1 MAYVESGVYV
11 EGLNAMVAGLTAM
24 SSEATSEVQALNRKV
39 GIMVRDEAK
48 SNLAQTLIPGSK
60 STGDLAGSIRYS
72 KGLYGAFIF
81 AGNNSVPYANVQNW
95 GWFYDKK
102 NFFNKNI
109 KPKQFVNKAAAS
121 VRKEVQKFYVD
132 ELIKIYEKY
141 SGKTG
146 NVKVND
152 FTTKAPTVG
161 RRY

>member
-24 SSEATSEVQALNRKV
+24 SSEATKEVQALNLKV
-39 GIMVRDEAK
+39 GTMVKKEAQQLVPVK
-48 SNLAQTLIPGSK
+48 SGALQ
-60 STGDLAGSIRYS
+60 GSIRTS
-72 KGLYGAFIF
+72 KGLYGAFVF
-81 AGNNSVPYANVQNW
+81 AGRDPLIPYANVQNW

-102 NFFNKNI
+102 NFIYKNI
-109 KPKQFVNKAAAS
+109 MPKQFMNKAAAQ
-121 VRKEVQKFYVD
+121 VRGELKDFYIQ

-152 FTTKAPTVG
+152 FASKSPTVG
-161 RRY
+161 RRYR